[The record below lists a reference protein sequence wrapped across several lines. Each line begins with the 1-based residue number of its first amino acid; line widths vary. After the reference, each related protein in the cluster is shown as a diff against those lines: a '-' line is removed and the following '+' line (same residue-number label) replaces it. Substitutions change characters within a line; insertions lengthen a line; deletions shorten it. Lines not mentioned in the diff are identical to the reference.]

1 MEQSFLS
8 QEEIDALLGGNNAGF
23 EPDTDTSAKS
33 SLSPEE
39 QDVLKEIG
47 NISTGSASTALS
59 ELLSQRV
66 SIDTPTLKCTSPAE
80 LEKGFDAPYLLVE
93 IKYSSGLDG
102 SNVFILQAQDAAI
115 IANLMMGGD
124 GLNCSTDMDE
134 ITLSAVSEAMN
145 QMIGYSATSMSQIFN
160 RTIDITPP
168 KVTLVNIG
176 IDQDNLSWD
185 IFSDEIAV
193 ISFNLKIG
201 ELLKSE
207 IMLIMNMD
215 IAKQQV
221 GYLMASS
228 ANNCEPVSSAE
239 SIEVPAPSDESIKK
253 DKSLAPIM
261 PQPIV
266 VQDNSGLINSNN
278 LNLILDIP
286 LRLSVILGKTKRNIV
301 DVLKLTQ
308 GSIVELERLE
318 HEPVEILVN
327 DTLIARGEVVVVK
340 EYFGVRIT
348 DIISTESRIKSLVS
362 R

>member
-8 QEEIDALLGGNNAGF
+8 QEEIDALLGGDNAGF
-23 EPDTDTSAKS
+23 EPDTDPRAQS

-47 NISTGSASTALS
+47 NINTGSASTALS

-66 SIDTPTLKCTSPAE
+66 TIDTPNLKCTSPTE
-80 LEKGFDAPYLLVE
+80 LQKGFTAPYILVE
-93 IKYSSGLDG
+93 IKYSLGLEG
-102 SNVFILQAQDAAI
+102 NNVFVLQAQDAAI

-124 GLNCSTDMDE
+124 GLNCSGEMDE

-145 QMIGYSATSMSQIFN
+145 QMMGFSATSMSQMFN
-160 RTIDITPP
+160 RTIEISPPSIT
-168 KVTLVNIG
+168 L
-176 IDQDNLSWD
+176 IDLENYDGHVSWNL
-185 IFSDEIAV
+185 FSDEIAV
-193 ISFNLKIG
+193 ISFNLQIG

-221 GYLMASS
+221 ADLMGKS
-228 ANNCEPVSSAE
+228 ANNYSSPPDEVSTK
-239 SIEVPAPSDESIKK
+239 SDTAIS
-253 DKSLAPIM
+253 PIM
-261 PQPIV
+261 PQPIIV
-266 VQDNSGLINSNN
+266 DDYNGPINSNN

-348 DIISTESRIKSLVS
+348 DIISTESRIRSLVS